1 MRRSKLSRGISR
13 WEIWGN
19 LITMNDFV
27 KDNIE
32 IYKGLQKTFERM
44 KHGSTNA
51 YLKIL
56 HAQEHYFQN
65 QLELKSDYVET
76 STELLKAAL
85 RKFEYAVMVGEQM
98 HSIRELRSLRVNLHL
113 QSYYVIPSES
123 ENEFPVLDEL
133 LFDQSLFLW
142 RSFLDFYMK
151 YLVYFSTNKYV
162 MNMNV
167 GEFHKAFTNVAEN
180 SKSKKVYDFFQ
191 DKVFNEGSQNS
202 NWGNVLRSYRDKTAH
217 NKLLSLTMKEV
228 ETRTGQ
234 TVIEP
239 TTQGQEISFFVQ
251 ETFGN
256 NAFSMLKDLMPIL
269 YDVEWI
275 AGPYK
280 PGIYT

>member
-32 IYKGLQKTFERM
+32 IYKGLQKTFQQM
-44 KHGSTNA
+44 KGGSTNA

-56 HAQEHYFQN
+56 CAQEHYFAN
-65 QLELKSDYVET
+65 PPEFSPSRIEN
-76 STELLKAAL
+76 SRELLKAAL
-85 RKFEYAVMVGEQM
+85 RKFEYAAMIGEQLHTM
-98 HSIRELRSLRVNLHL
+98 REIRSLRVNPYL
-113 QSYYVIPSES
+113 QRYYDIPQEGN
-123 ENEFPVLDEL
+123 NEFPFLDEL
-133 LFDQSLFLW
+133 LFDQSLFQW

-151 YLVYFSTNKYV
+151 YIVYFSTNKYV
-162 MNMNV
+162 VIMNV
-167 GEFHKAFTNVAEN
+167 GEFNKAFINVAEN
-180 SKSKKVYDFFQ
+180 SKSKMIYDFFQ
-191 DKVFNEGSQNS
+191 KKVFNEESQNC
-202 NWGNVLRSYRDKTAH
+202 NWGNILRSYRDKTAH
-217 NKLLSLTMKEV
+217 NKLFSLTMKEV

-239 TTQGQEISFFVQ
+239 TTQGKEISFFVQ

-256 NAFSMLKDLMPIL
+256 NAFYMLKDLMPIL
-269 YDVEWI
+269 YDVDWI

-280 PGIYT
+280 PDMYT

>member
-1 MRRSKLSRGISR
+1 MSDMI
-13 WEIWGN
+13 N
-19 LITMNDFV
+19 
-27 KDNIE
+27 DNIE

-44 KHGSTNA
+44 KDGSTNA

-85 RKFEYAVMVGEQM
+85 RKFEYSVMVGEQL
-98 HSIRELRSLRVNLHL
+98 HSIRELRSLQVNPHI
-113 QSYYVIPSES
+113 QGCYNIPSES
-123 ENEFPVLDEL
+123 ENEFPFLDEL

-151 YLVYFSTNKYV
+151 YLVYFSTKNYV
-162 MNMNV
+162 VNMNV
-167 GEFHKAFTNVAEN
+167 GELTKRFTNAEEN
-180 SKSKKVYDFFQ
+180 SKSHKLHEYFMKN
-191 DKVFNEGSQNS
+191 VFNEGSHNS

-217 NKLLSLTMKEV
+217 NTLLNLTMKEV
-228 ETRTGQ
+228 KTRTGQ
-234 TVIEP
+234 AVMEP

-251 ETFGN
+251 NTFEN
-256 NAFSMLKDLMPIL
+256 NAFYMLKDLMPIL
-269 YDVEWI
+269 YEVEWI

-280 PGIYT
+280 PEMYLGEK